1 MPQVSIV
8 IPSYKGVHLYEKNLP
23 AVLTC
28 MRDGDELIVV
38 DDASGKD
45 DDTIAWFKEQFGVE
59 KVAFSQF
66 GADLYL
72 AEKYKKSNKTLRIVL
87 LVNHENQR
95 FGASSNRGFRVA
107 SHELV
112 FLINN
117 DVAPYKDC
125 ITHLVPHFENPRVF
139 AVGCLEHE
147 THIGEIGGRNKLWF
161 ERGMFLH
168 SRYKDMSQG
177 ETAWAS
183 GGSALFRKSL
193 FEEIGGFDK
202 LYYPAYWEDIDLSF
216 QAKKRGFLVL
226 FEPKAQV
233 DHNHETTNKSV
244 FGEQKMRAMSWRNA
258 RKFTWKNGSLWQ
270 KISFLLWQPYWW
282 YKMRPSQQV

>member
-1 MPQVSIV
+1 MSQVSVV

-23 AVLTC
+23 AVLAC

-45 DDTIAWFKEQFGVE
+45 DATIGWFAKKFATHQ
-59 KVAFSQF
+59 VAFTEF
-66 GADLYL
+66 AADLYQ
-72 AEKYKKSNKTLRIVL
+72 SNYRMGKKTLTIKL
-87 LVNHENQR
+87 LVNQQNQR
-95 FGASSNRGFRVA
+95 FGASSNRGFRIA
-107 SHELV
+107 RNELV

-117 DVAPYKDC
+117 DVAPYPDC
-125 ITHLVPHFENPRVF
+125 LEHLTPHFTNPQVF

-147 THIGEIGGRNKLWF
+147 THLQTLGGRNKLWF
-161 ERGMFLH
+161 ARGMFLH
-168 SRYKDMSQG
+168 SREQDLSAG

-183 GGSALFRKSL
+183 GGSAMFRKSI
-193 FEEIGGFDK
+193 FEAIGRFDK

-216 QAKKRGFLVL
+216 QARKRGYLVL

-244 FGEQKMRAMSWRNA
+244 FGEQQMQQMSWRNA
-258 RKFTWKNGSLWQ
+258 RKFTWKNANFWQ
-270 KISFLLWQPYWW
+270 KMSFLLWQPYWW
-282 YKMRPSQQV
+282 YKMRTS

>member
-1 MPQVSIV
+1 MTNISVV
-8 IPSYKGVHLYEKNLP
+8 IPSYKGVHLYKKNLQ
-23 AVLTC
+23 AVLDC
-28 MRDGDELIVV
+28 MRDQDELIVV
-38 DDASGKD
+38 DDASGSD
-45 DDTIAWFKEQFGVE
+45 DDTIAWFENKFSVKKQGDTPVKETDF
-59 KVAFSQF
+59 
-66 GADLYL
+66 YL
-72 AEKYKKSNKTLRIVL
+72 GEYNEAKKKLRIVL
-87 LVNHENQR
+87 LVNQKNQR

-107 SHELV
+107 QNELV

-125 ITHLVPHFENPRVF
+125 LQYLIPHFDNEKVF

-147 THIGEIGGRNKLWF
+147 KHVNEIGGRNKLWF

-168 SRYKDMSQG
+168 SRYKDLSGG

-183 GGSALFRKSL
+183 GGSAMFRKSI
-193 FEEIGGFDK
+193 FEKIGGFDK

-216 QAKKRGFLVL
+216 QARKRGYLVL

-244 FGEQKMRAMSWRNA
+244 FGEQKINEMSWKNA
-258 RKFTWKNGSLWQ
+258 RKFTWKNGNIWQ
-270 KISFLLWQPYWW
+270 KISFLLWQPYWLI
-282 YKMRPSQQV
+282 KMR

>member
-1 MPQVSIV
+1 MPNVSIV
-8 IPSYKGVHLYEKNLP
+8 IPSYKGVHLYEKNLQ
-23 AVLTC
+23 AVLDC

-38 DDASGKD
+38 DDASGPE
-45 DDTIAWFKEQFGVE
+45 DDTIAWFE
-59 KVAFSQF
+59 KKFQIKQQKFSEF
-66 GADLYL
+66 AADYYL
-72 AEKYKKSNKTLRIVL
+72 GKYKKLRIVL
-87 LVNHENQR
+87 LVNQVNQR
-95 FGASSNRGFRVA
+95 FGASSNRGFAVA
-107 SHELV
+107 QNELV

-125 ITHLVPHFENPRVF
+125 LQYLLPHFENPQVF

-147 THIGEIGGRNKLWF
+147 THLGEIGGRNKLWF

-168 SRYKDMSQG
+168 SRCKDMSVG

-183 GGSALFRKSL
+183 GGSAMFRKSI
-193 FEEIGGFDK
+193 FQEIGGFDK

-216 QAKKRGFLVL
+216 QARKKGYLVL

-244 FGEQKMRAMSWRNA
+244 FGEKKMRDMSWRNA
-258 RKFTWKNGSLWQ
+258 KKFTWKNANFWQ
-270 KISFLLWQPYWW
+270 KISFLLWQPYWLI
-282 YKMRPSQQV
+282 KMR

>member
-1 MPQVSIV
+1 MSQVSVV

-28 MRDGDELIVV
+28 MRSNDELIVV
-38 DDASGKD
+38 DDASGAD
-45 DDTIAWFKEQFGVE
+45 DNTLAWFKKKFAVKKQKFEEFAADYYLGHYQTE
-59 KVAFSQF
+59 K
-66 GADLYL
+66 
-72 AEKYKKSNKTLRIVL
+72 KKIDVVL

-107 SHELV
+107 QNELV

-117 DVAPYKDC
+117 DVSPHRDC
-125 ITHLVPHFENPRVF
+125 LKYLLPHFDNPKVF

-168 SRYKDMSQG
+168 SRYKDMSAG

-183 GGSALFRKSL
+183 GGSAMFRKSI

-216 QAKKRGFLVL
+216 QAKKLGYLVL
-226 FEPKAQV
+226 FEPKAEV

-244 FGEQKMRAMSWRNA
+244 FGEKRMRDMSWNNA
-258 RKFTWKNGSLWQ
+258 KKFTWKNANFWQ
-270 KISFLLWQPYWW
+270 KISFLIWQPYWLI
-282 YKMRPSQQV
+282 KMR

>member
-1 MPQVSIV
+1 MTNISVV
-8 IPSYKGVHLYEKNLP
+8 IPSYKGVHLYKKNLQ
-23 AVLTC
+23 AVLDC
-28 MRDGDELIVV
+28 MRDQDELIVV
-38 DDASGKD
+38 DDASGPD
-45 DDTIAWFKEQFGVE
+45 DDTIVWFEQKFKIKKQSTTPVKETDF
-59 KVAFSQF
+59 
-66 GADLYL
+66 YL
-72 AEKYKKSNKTLRIVL
+72 GEYLETNKNLKIVL
-87 LVNHENQR
+87 LVNQKNQR
-95 FGASSNRGFRVA
+95 FGASSNRGFAVA
-107 SHELV
+107 QNELV

-125 ITHLVPHFENPRVF
+125 LQYLVPHFDNEKVF

-147 THIGEIGGRNKLWF
+147 KHVQEIGGRNKLWF

-168 SRYKDMSQG
+168 SRYKDLSGG

-183 GGSALFRKSL
+183 GGSAMFRKSI

-216 QAKKRGFLVL
+216 QARKRGYLVL

-244 FGEQKMRAMSWRNA
+244 FGEKKINEMSWKNA
-258 RKFTWKNGSLWQ
+258 RKFTWKNSNFWQ
-270 KISFLLWQPYWW
+270 KISFLIWQPYWLI
-282 YKMRPSQQV
+282 KMR